1 MNPLP
6 SDSITVTGNLVF
18 CEGDSVTFEGLPGLS
33 YDWNT
38 GDSSQS
44 IVVNTTSLIY
54 STVSNQFGCSVIS
67 DTVSTA
73 LSLPNDSLTY
83 SGPQEFCEGESITIS
98 GDATNSYLWNDGD
111 SVIRTIST
119 EGTYS
124 LSVTA
129 PNGCSVAIDSI
140 ITVNDLP
147 NDSIF
152 ANGATTFC
160 LGDSVTIHSADL
172 NANHL
177 WSNLDT
183 SERFSY

>member
-1 MNPLP
+1 M
-6 SDSITVTGNLVF
+6 
-18 CEGDSVTFEGLPGLS
+18 
-33 YDWNT
+33 
-38 GDSSQS
+38 
-44 IVVNTTSLIY
+44 VNTTSLIY

-67 DTVSTA
+67 DTVSTTA

-111 SVIRTIST
+111 SSVIRTIST

-140 ITVNDLP
+140 IITVNDLP

-152 ANGATTFC
+152 ANGATT
-160 LGDSVTIHSADL
+160 SVWVIL
-172 NANHL
+172 
-177 WSNLDT
+177 
-183 SERFSY
+183 

>member
-1 MNPLP
+1 M
-6 SDSITVTGNLVF
+6 
-18 CEGDSVTFEGLPGLS
+18 ER
-33 YDWNT
+33 WN
-38 GDSSQS
+38 S
-44 IVVNTTSLIY
+44 
-54 STVSNQFGCSVIS
+54 
-67 DTVSTA
+67 
-73 LSLPNDSLTY
+73 
-83 SGPQEFCEGESITIS
+83 
-98 GDATNSYLWNDGD
+98 

-129 PNGCSVAIDSI
+129 PNGCSVAIDSII

-177 WSNLDT
+177 WVT
-183 SERFSY
+183 WTQAKVF